1 MWRLRRN
8 PTSVLFVLTRVCPGL
23 KKQKRRPPGRT
34 SFHSCNQRRTF
45 GERKLPHI
53 QSLICVTR
61 AQLLRAKSQ
70 VRFHGSQNHERR
82 SRMGGWKV
90 GLSFP
95 TVRTSAG
102 FNPVHNTSCSSAGG
116 SPISR
121 AQSAPRPLPVGN
133 GLDAASLVHMLHTT
147 RFRSSNKICVHFNQ
161 QHGGRAISF
170 SFKVSANA
178 SVLSFQSRS
187 YR

>member
-1 MWRLRRN
+1 MTLWRLLRN

-34 SFHSCNQRRTF
+34 SFHSCNQRRTS
-45 GERKLPHI
+45 GDSETAWPITH
-53 QSLICVTR
+53 CVTR
-61 AQLLRAKSQ
+61 VQLLRAKSQ

-102 FNPVHNTSCSSAGG
+102 FNPVHNASCCSAGG

-121 AQSAPRPLPVGN
+121 AQSAPRPPPVGN

-147 RFRSSNKICVHFNQ
+147 RFRSGNKICVHFNQ
-161 QHGGRAISF
+161 QH
-170 SFKVSANA
+170 
-178 SVLSFQSRS
+178 
-187 YR
+187 